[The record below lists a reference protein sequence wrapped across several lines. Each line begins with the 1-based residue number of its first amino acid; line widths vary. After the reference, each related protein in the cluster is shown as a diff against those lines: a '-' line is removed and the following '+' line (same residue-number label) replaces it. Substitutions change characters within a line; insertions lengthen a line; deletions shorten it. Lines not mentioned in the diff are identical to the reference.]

1 MGTVWMW
8 IRHAFLGLFG
18 FSAGIAIAA
27 GTFAFIIM
35 IGIVPRIAARSNTA
49 KHTFCYENAILL
61 GGLCGDLLSVFLDV
75 QIPGGRPLLILYG
88 FCAGIFVGCVAV
100 ALAEILKA
108 LPIFLRR
115 GSYFLWHS
123 ERCSALSFISF
134 LTWRR
139 NSGCAIIVP
148 KRKRERDCHGN
159 FGRKTEYCHQM

>member
-108 LPIFLRR
+108 GLPWVVLFMALGKML
-115 GSYFLWHS
+115 GSFFYFFFDM
-123 ERCSALSFISF
+123 A
-134 LTWRR
+134 
-139 NSGCAIIVP
+139 A
-148 KRKRERDCHGN
+148 
-159 FGRKTEYCHQM
+159 Q

>member
-88 FCAGIFVGCVAV
+88 FCAGIFVGY
-100 ALAEILKA
+100 
-108 LPIFLRR
+108 
-115 GSYFLWHS
+115 S
-123 ERCSALSFISF
+123 
-134 LTWRR
+134 
-139 NSGCAIIVP
+139 
-148 KRKRERDCHGN
+148 
-159 FGRKTEYCHQM
+159 

>member
-61 GGLCGDLLSVFLDV
+61 GGLCGDILSVFLDV

-88 FCAGIFVGCVAV
+88 FVPAFLSAVAM
-100 ALAEILKA
+100 ALAEILKR
-108 LPIFLRR
+108 FQSFCGRVRMKEDCR
-115 GSYFLWHS
+115 GSCFLWHS

-134 LTWRR
+134 FDM
-139 NSGCAIIVP
+139 AA
-148 KRKRERDCHGN
+148 
-159 FGRKTEYCHQM
+159 Q

>member
-115 GSYFLWHS
+115 VRMKEGLPWVVLFMALGKMLGSFFYFFFDMV
-123 ERCSALSFISF
+123 A
-134 LTWRR
+134 
-139 NSGCAIIVP
+139 
-148 KRKRERDCHGN
+148 
-159 FGRKTEYCHQM
+159 Q